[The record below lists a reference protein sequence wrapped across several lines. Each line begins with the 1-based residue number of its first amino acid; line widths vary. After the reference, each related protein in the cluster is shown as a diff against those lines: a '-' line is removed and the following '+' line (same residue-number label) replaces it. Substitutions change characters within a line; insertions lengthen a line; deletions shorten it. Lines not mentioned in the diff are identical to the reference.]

1 LIALEL
7 AGTRGMN
14 RLARTIA
21 VTGLLFSIA
30 PVAAEDFP
38 GQPYGEEYQKCNNQ
52 STADIVM
59 CVDAR
64 VREWD
69 GRLAA
74 AYKKLMQMT
83 PAGKRREGLK
93 AAQELWIKF
102 RAANCG
108 WYAGGEGTI
117 SRIEGVEC
125 MRSMTAARALELEFQ
140 GEEH

>member
-1 LIALEL
+1 LIALDL
-7 AGTRGMN
+7 AVTCKLKP
-14 RLARTIA
+14 LARQIA
-21 VTGLLFSIA
+21 VGLLLSIIPA
-30 PVAAEDFP
+30 AAEDFP

-59 CVDAR
+59 CVDAL
-64 VREWD
+64 VRQWD
-69 GRLAA
+69 GRLDA
-74 AYKKLMQMT
+74 AYNKLLRLT

-93 AAQELWIKF
+93 AVQLSWINY

-108 WYAGGEGTI
+108 WYASGEGTI

-125 MRSMTAARALELEFQ
+125 MRSMTASRALELEFE

>member
-1 LIALEL
+1 
-7 AGTRGMN
+7 MKP
-14 RLARTIA
+14 LARTIA
-21 VTGLLFSIA
+21 IAGLLLSIVPA
-30 PVAAEDFP
+30 AAEDFP

-64 VREWD
+64 VREWNA
-69 GRLAA
+69 RLDI

-93 AAQELWIKF
+93 AVQLSWIKY
-102 RAANCG
+102 REANCG
-108 WYAGGEGTI
+108 WYASGEGTI

-125 MRSMTAARALELEFQ
+125 MRSMTAARALELELES
-140 GEEH
+140 EEH